1 MPTRKSEN
9 TTRHKIFSWYL
20 GEDLN
25 FGTVLKCFKSIAL
38 MLAIVDLVK
47 IKEAGQHMADRP

>member
-1 MPTRKSEN
+1 MK
-9 TTRHKIFSWYL
+9 
-20 GEDLN
+20 EDLN
-25 FGTVLKCFKSIAL
+25 LGTVLKCFKSIAL